1 MTYGSGKNG
10 YGKDKDIRVQ
20 LNEYNQSQ
28 EEIAKAE
35 LNGKL
40 YVYLFKEIEKRVKS
54 KVINKYH

>member
-35 LNGKL
+35 LNGKNG
-40 YVYLFKEIEKRVKS
+40 YEKDKEIEKKG
-54 KVINKYH
+54 KEQGD